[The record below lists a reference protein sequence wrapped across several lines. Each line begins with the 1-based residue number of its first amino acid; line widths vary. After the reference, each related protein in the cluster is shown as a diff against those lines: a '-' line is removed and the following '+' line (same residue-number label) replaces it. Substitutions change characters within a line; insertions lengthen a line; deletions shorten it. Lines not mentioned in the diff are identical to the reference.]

1 MNPLLRRI
9 TLASLVLGT
18 ALGSTAAFAQ
28 ESPLRGCAA
37 KKQSI
42 ERELTHAREHGNSNR
57 VRGLEKALAAAQNCD
72 DASLQRER
80 EDKIR
85 EAEKKVREREE
96 ELAEEKSEGKRK
108 DIQKAERKLKEA
120 QEELAA
126 ARAEVY
132 R

>member
-9 TLASLVLGT
+9 TLASFVLGSALASST
-18 ALGSTAAFAQ
+18 ALAQ

-57 VRGLEKALAAAQNCD
+57 VRGLEKALAAAQDCD

-80 EDKIR
+80 QEKVRD
-85 EAEKKVREREE
+85 AEKKVKEREE
-96 ELAEEKSEGKRK
+96 ELAEEKAEGKRK

-120 QEELAA
+120 QDELAA
-126 ARAEVY
+126 ARADVH